1 MTTKK
6 PILEAVSGFYL
17 TSDLAYMPTDMDT
30 EAGYFVESAP
40 VKVFDAFDRS
50 ALAEALEGA
59 LSRPN
64 TVIPTPK
71 TAPKDLV
78 IGPYI
83 GISTQKELEQ
93 KTVYISVVRLD
104 TGFRIESLRK
114 APDGTA
120 DRQGSKAIDTV
131 LPRETTYEQL
141 AAAIIEHLKSRK
153 DLPGALVDVE
163 KTGIKNEA

>member
-30 EAGYFVESAP
+30 DAGYFIESEP
-40 VKVFDAFDRS
+40 VKVFDAFDRK
-50 ALAEALEGA
+50 ALADALEGA

-64 TVIPTPK
+64 TVIPTPQ

-83 GISTQKELEQ
+83 
-93 KTVYISVVRLD
+93 
-104 TGFRIESLRK
+104 
-114 APDGTA
+114 
-120 DRQGSKAIDTV
+120 
-131 LPRETTYEQL
+131 
-141 AAAIIEHLKSRK
+141 
-153 DLPGALVDVE
+153 
-163 KTGIKNEA
+163 